1 MTRGAVFFEEL
12 AANAHPSLRTQLY
25 DGWVL
30 RFSNGYTK
38 RANSVHPLY
47 PSTLPLEEKI
57 VFCERAYAAQ
67 GLPTIFKITD
77 ALPAAL
83 DACLA
88 ERGYEKVA
96 PTNLW
101 IKENLSPSG
110 EGGAGVSVSEMI
122 DSEWKADFFRMNG
135 VADPDAARTASVMME
150 NICGGVLCARIVEAG
165 ETIACGLGVVER
177 GYCVLYDIVVDKEHR
192 RMGHGRRLCE
202 ALLAKAA
209 CVGASTAYLQVV
221 ADNAPALA
229 LYARLGFE
237 HVYGYWY
244 RVRGATR

>member
-1 MTRGAVFFEEL
+1 MTHGAVFFEEL

-47 PSTLPLEEKI
+47 PSTLPLEEK
-57 VFCERAYAAQ
+57 VAFCECAYAAQ
-67 GLPTIFKITD
+67 GLPTIFKMTD

-83 DACLA
+83 DAYLA
-88 ERGYEKVA
+88 ERGYERVA

-101 IKENLSPSG
+101 IKENLSFAG
-110 EGGAGVSVSEMI
+110 EEDAGVSVSEMI
-122 DSEWKADFFRMNG
+122 DSEWKTDFFRMNG
-135 VADPDAARTASVMME
+135 VADPDAARTASAMME
-150 NICGGVLCARIVEAG
+150 NICGSVLCAKIVEAG

-177 GYCVLYDIVVDKEHR
+177 GTCGMYDIVVGKGHR
-192 RMGHGRRLCE
+192 RKGHGRRLCE

-209 CVGASTAYLQVV
+209 RVGVSTAYLQVV

-229 LYARLGFE
+229 LYTGLGFE
-237 HVYGYWY
+237 HAYGYWY